1 MAQLNTVTSPKVAG
15 YVNPN
20 HNNSLAARIKRDE
33 EELERM
39 INPEGEDEQQTPSA
53 EDSPA
58 PKKKDASAEVEAES
72 EVEEQLTK
80 EEQTYKKRYGDLRKH
95 MNELTTKIKALEEAG
110 VGGTVKP
117 PKSAEEVEAWMRE
130 YPDVGAIVEAIAD
143 RKASERF
150 ATADERLKRIDE
162 MTEEAERSKAHNE
175 IRAVHAD
182 FDELQLSDGFHDWA
196 GEQPKWVQDALYE
209 NADDP
214 KSVIKVITL
223 YKYENG
229 MDVKGKK
236 AATKDAASAI
246 ITKRGRTEP
255 SGDDSS
261 GSFRESAVNKM
272 SMREYES
279 KQDEIMDAIRKGK
292 FIYDI
297 SGAAR

>member
-1 MAQLNTVTSPKVAG
+1 MAEMNVVTSPKVAG

-39 INPEGEDEQQTPSA
+39 INPEGEDEQSSA
-53 EDSPA
+53 PESRPA
-58 PKKKDASAEVEAES
+58 PKKKDASEAIETES

-80 EEQTYKKRYGDLRKH
+80 EEETYKKRYGDLRKH
-95 MNELTTKIKALEEAG
+95 MNELTAKIKTLEESGSTTAAR
-110 VGGTVKP
+110 P
-117 PKSAEEVEAWMRE
+117 PKSAAEVEAWMTE
-130 YPDVGAIVEAIAD
+130 YPDVAAIVEAIAD
-143 RKASERF
+143 KKSAERF
-150 ATADERLKRIDE
+150 AYADERLKRIDE
-162 MTEEAERSKAHNE
+162 ITAEAERTQAHAE
-175 IRAVHAD
+175 IRAVHTD
-182 FDELQLSDGFHDWA
+182 FDDLLASDTFHDWA

-214 KSVIKVITL
+214 KSVVKVITL

-229 MDVKGKK
+229 LDTKGKK
-236 AATKDAASAI
+236 ASTKDAASAI
-246 ITKRGRTEP
+246 VTKRTRTEIA
-255 SGDDSS
+255 SNDMDGA
-261 GSFRESAVNKM
+261 FRESAVNKM

-279 KQDEIMDAIRKGK
+279 KQDEIMDSIRKGK